1 MRQNP
6 KFSLICVWQ
15 NVGTP
20 RIVTCWMPFSTWS
33 TSWKHLS
40 CGIGM
45 RKRSRLLL
53 YVSYVLMSEWAY
65 LCLNTIRR
73 TINSFTC
80 QPVNFCKFFSKYFNT
95 KSGLSIHQLP
105 TLPQKIDSREGL
117 FWGKKGLVVN
127 VSKMNTH
134 CIKPQFAP
142 HFGLFAAKCGAICR

>member
-53 YVSYVLMSEWAY
+53 YVSYVLMSKWTY
-65 LCLNTIRR
+65 LCQNTIRR

-80 QPVNFCKFFSKYFNT
+80 TLVNLSTFCKFLGKNFNT
-95 KSGLSIHQLP
+95 KSGHFVHQLF

-117 FWGKKGLVVN
+117 FWCKRGGSMRMSYNEYLFKKVAI
-127 VSKMNTH
+127 ST
-134 CIKPQFAP
+134 
-142 HFGLFAAKCGAICR
+142 HFGAVCC